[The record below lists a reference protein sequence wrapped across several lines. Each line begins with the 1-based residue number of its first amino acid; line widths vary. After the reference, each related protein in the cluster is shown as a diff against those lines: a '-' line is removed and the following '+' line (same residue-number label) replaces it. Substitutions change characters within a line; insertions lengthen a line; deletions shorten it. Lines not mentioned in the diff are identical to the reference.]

1 MRELAENFRRLAAF
15 LMEARVWRA
24 LSAGIEYVVEESR
37 FHLHRAG
44 KGLFCVKKMNEGGT
58 HTARGHVP
66 ASCVSDDRQREGR

>member
-37 FHLHRAG
+37 FI
-44 KGLFCVKKMNEGGT
+44 CVTQG
-58 HTARGHVP
+58 RGFF
-66 ASCVSDDRQREGR
+66 A